1 MESEAALLVIFFF
14 FYFSTGNRLDSYA
27 LDRYLFALRSFKE
40 YSIEISRY
48 FKNGWALCSPVMI
61 H

>member
-1 MESEAALLVIFFF
+1 MESEAALLFFGF
-14 FYFSTGNRLDSYA
+14 FFSTGNRLDSYS
-27 LDRYLFALRSFKE
+27 LDRYLLALRPFKE

-48 FKNGWALCSPVMI
+48 FKNGWALCSLVMI